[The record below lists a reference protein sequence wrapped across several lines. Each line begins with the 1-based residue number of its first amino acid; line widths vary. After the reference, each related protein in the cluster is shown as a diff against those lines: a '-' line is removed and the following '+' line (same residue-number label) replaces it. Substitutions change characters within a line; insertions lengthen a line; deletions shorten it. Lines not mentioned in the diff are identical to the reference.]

1 MGGDRGK
8 VGRGMWEK
16 VGVGSGVGWVS
27 EWRWENMGENGC
39 RQLKVGGGGLVKVGG
54 VVGKWVEMEES
65 RRRRL
70 KLHVGDGK

>member
-1 MGGDRGK
+1 
-8 VGRGMWEK
+8 
-16 VGVGSGVGWVS
+16 
-27 EWRWENMGENGC
+27 MGENGC